1 LVQQNSLKVNN
12 NDLDKIVL
20 FDGVCNLCEYSIQF
34 ILKHDKMKSL
44 RFASLQSALGK
55 QILEKYK
62 YTQHF
67 DGVIFIENSKL
78 YSKSAAAFRIA
89 RYFGG
94 YWSGLQY
101 FSILPVFITD
111 FFYDIISKY
120 RYKWFGKKDTCLLPS
135 KETSS
140 RFLDI

>member
-1 LVQQNSLKVNN
+1 M
-12 NDLDKIVL
+12 DKIVL

-34 ILKHDKMKSL
+34 ILKHDKSNSL
-44 RFASLQSALGK
+44 QFASLQSTLGK

-62 YTQHF
+62 YKQQL
-67 DGVIFIENSKL
+67 DGVIFIESSKL

-94 YWSGLQY
+94 YWNGLQY
-101 FSILPVFITD
+101 LSILPVFITD